1 MKKNLKPFSL
11 IFAATISLFAISCK
25 STNIHLQ
32 EYSPVI
38 LMTVYSNPGVPWY
51 EEMTD
56 NNFKVEQED
65 EGFLTGFVNR
75 ALDRNN
81 PETLTAQSRIDEAS
95 QIIAKVLEQNGIS
108 VLTPQNSPNAPC
120 YAKSGRNFLDT
131 MNNALPASGYD
142 VFESYSSKLIQKT
155 CLETGAKS
163 ALYVHF
169 KFQKAKHLYG
179 VRPDGVQARLVMEV
193 FGTDSQGKRII
204 NKTYTVLSS
213 EFVDLH
219 NNKWDRDKLCSYFAD
234 CAESAM
240 NQFVLDFVYGDFSA
254 DSENDDLESSENKS
268 NADFENAK
276 NIDLES
282 SDLGD
287 STENAQSENS
297 DDETVSFKRQD
308 LQENLT
314 IEE

>member
-1 MKKNLKPFSL
+1 MKKTFKTLSL
-11 IFAATISLFAISCK
+11 VFAATISIFAVSCK
-25 STNIHLQ
+25 STNIQLQ

-51 EEMTD
+51 EEMND

-75 ALDRNN
+75 ALDRKN
-81 PETLTAQSRIDEAS
+81 PETLTAQTRIDEAS
-95 QIIAKVLEQNGIS
+95 QIIAKVLEKNGIS
-108 VLTPQNSPNAPC
+108 VLTPQNTPNASC
-120 YAKSGRNFLDT
+120 YAKSGKNFLDT

-142 VFESYSSKLIQKT
+142 VFESYSPTLIKKT

-169 KFQKAKHLYG
+169 KFQKIKHLYG
-179 VRPDGVQARLVMEV
+179 VRPDGVQARVVMEV

-204 NKTYTVLSS
+204 NKDYTVLSS

-234 CAESAM
+234 CVESAM
-240 NQFVLDFVYGDFSA
+240 NQFALDFAYGDFFSDFDS
-254 DSENDDLESSENKS
+254 DSEN
-268 NADFENAK
+268 A
-276 NIDLES
+276 DLES
-282 SDLGD
+282 SDLSVGN
-287 STENAQSENS
+287 SENATESSES
-297 DDETVSFKRQD
+297 ETVSFKRQD
-308 LQENLT
+308 FKENFNA
-314 IEE
+314 EEK

>member
-1 MKKNLKPFSL
+1 MKKILKPFSL

-25 STNIHLQ
+25 STNIQLQ

-51 EEMTD
+51 EDMTND
-56 NNFKVEQED
+56 NFKVEQED

-95 QIIAKVLEQNGIS
+95 QIIVKVLQKNGIS
-108 VLTPQNSPNAPC
+108 VLTPQNTPNAPC
-120 YAKSGRNFLDT
+120 YAKSGKNFLDT
-131 MNNALPASGYD
+131 MNNTLPASGYD
-142 VFESYSSKLIQKT
+142 VFDSYSPKLIKKT

-169 KFQKAKHLYG
+169 KFQKTKHLYG

-193 FGTDSQGKRII
+193 FGTDSEGKRII
-204 NKTYTVLSS
+204 NKTYTILSS

-240 NQFVLDFVYGDFSA
+240 NQFALDFAYGDFSSDFEDSS
-254 DSENDDLESSENKS
+254 DSENAESLDLENSNFDDLN
-268 NADFENAK
+268 
-276 NIDLES
+276 
-282 SDLGD
+282 
-287 STENAQSENS
+287 ENS
-297 DDETVSFKRQD
+297 DNETVSFKRQE
-308 LQENLT
+308 LQENSNITAEENLT
-314 IEE
+314 VEE